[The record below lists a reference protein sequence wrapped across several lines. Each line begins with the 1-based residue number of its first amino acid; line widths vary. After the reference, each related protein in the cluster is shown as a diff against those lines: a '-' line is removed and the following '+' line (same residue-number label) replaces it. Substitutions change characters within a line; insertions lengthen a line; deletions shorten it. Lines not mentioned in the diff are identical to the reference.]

1 MEVFMK
7 IAIAAD
13 HGGFELK
20 NSMVEYIKEL
30 GYEVND
36 FGTDSADSVDYPD
49 YARKVCEDIQNE
61 KSDLG
66 ILICG
71 TGIGMSL
78 AANKFSG
85 IRAACVS
92 DVYSAKMSRNHNN
105 ANVLCFG
112 ARVVG
117 DEVAKLLIKT
127 FLENEFEGGRHERR
141 VNKIMDIEKENKDL

>member
-1 MEVFMK
+1 MK

-20 NSMVEYIKEL
+20 DSMVEYIKSL
-30 GYEVND
+30 GNEVMD
-36 FGTDSADSVDYPD
+36 LGTNSADSVDYPD
-49 YARKVCEDIQNE
+49 YAKKVCEEIQQGN
-61 KSDLG
+61 SDLG

-78 AANKFSG
+78 AANKFEG

-92 DVYSAKMSRNHNN
+92 DIYSAKMSRNHNN
-105 ANVLCFG
+105 ANVLCIG

-117 DEVAKLLIKT
+117 DEVAKLIIKT
-127 FLENEFEGGRHERR
+127 FLENEFEAGRHQRR
-141 VNKIMDIEKENKDL
+141 VDKIMAIEKENKGL

>member
-1 MEVFMK
+1 MK

-20 NSMVEYIKEL
+20 DSMVEYIISL
-30 GYEVND
+30 GNEVMD
-36 FGTDSADSVDYPD
+36 LGTNSADSVDYPD
-49 YARKVCEDIQNE
+49 YAKKVCEEIQQEN
-61 KSDLG
+61 SDLG

-78 AANKFSG
+78 AANKFEG

-105 ANVLCFG
+105 ANVLCIG
-112 ARVVG
+112 ARVIG
-117 DEVAKLLIKT
+117 DEVAKLIIKT
-127 FLENEFEGGRHERR
+127 FLENKFEAGRHQRR
-141 VNKIMDIEKENKDL
+141 VDKIMAFEKENKGL

>member
-1 MEVFMK
+1 MK

-20 NSMVEYIKEL
+20 DSMVEYIISL
-30 GYEVND
+30 GNEVMD
-36 FGTDSADSVDYPD
+36 LGTNSADSVDYPD
-49 YARKVCEDIQNE
+49 YAKKVCEEIQQEN
-61 KSDLG
+61 SDLG

-78 AANKFSG
+78 AANKFEG

-105 ANVLCFG
+105 ANVLCIG
-112 ARVVG
+112 ARVIG
-117 DEVAKLLIKT
+117 DEVAKLIIKT
-127 FLENEFEGGRHERR
+127 FLENEFEAGRHQRR
-141 VNKIMDIEKENKDL
+141 VDKIMAFEKENKGL

>member
-1 MEVFMK
+1 MK

-20 NSMVEYIKEL
+20 DSMVEYIKSL
-30 GYEVND
+30 GNEVGD
-36 FGTDSADSVDYPD
+36 LGTNSADSVDYPD
-49 YARKVCEDIQNE
+49 YAKKVCEEIQKGN
-61 KSDLG
+61 SDLG

-78 AANKFSG
+78 AANKFEG

-105 ANVLCFG
+105 ANVLCIG
-112 ARVVG
+112 ARVIG
-117 DEVAKLLIKT
+117 DEVAKLIIKT
-127 FLENEFEGGRHERR
+127 FLENEFEADRHQRR
-141 VNKIMDIEKENKDL
+141 VDKIMAFEKENKEL

>member
-1 MEVFMK
+1 MK

-20 NSMVEYIKEL
+20 DSMVEYIKSL
-30 GYEVND
+30 GNEVVD
-36 FGTDSADSVDYPD
+36 LGTNSADSVDYPD
-49 YARKVCEDIQNE
+49 YAKKVCEEIQKGN
-61 KSDLG
+61 SDLG

-78 AANKFSG
+78 AANKFEG

-105 ANVLCFG
+105 ANVLCIG
-112 ARVVG
+112 ARVIG
-117 DEVAKLLIKT
+117 DEVAKLIIKT
-127 FLENEFEGGRHERR
+127 FLENEFEAGRHQRR
-141 VNKIMDIEKENKDL
+141 VDKVMAFEKENKGL

>member
-1 MEVFMK
+1 MK

-20 NSMVEYIKEL
+20 DSMVEYIKSL
-30 GYEVND
+30 GNEVVD
-36 FGTDSADSVDYPD
+36 LGTNSADSVDYPD
-49 YARKVCEDIQNE
+49 YAKKVCEEIQQEN
-61 KSDLG
+61 SDLG

-78 AANKFSG
+78 AANKFEG

-105 ANVLCFG
+105 ANVLCIG
-112 ARVVG
+112 ARVIG
-117 DEVAKLLIKT
+117 DEVAKLIIKT
-127 FLENEFEGGRHERR
+127 FLENEFEAGRHQRR
-141 VNKIMDIEKENKDL
+141 VDKIMAFEKENKGL

>member
-1 MEVFMK
+1 MK

-20 NSMVEYIKEL
+20 DSMVEYIKSL
-30 GYEVND
+30 GNEVVD
-36 FGTDSADSVDYPD
+36 LGTNSSDSVDYPD
-49 YARKVCEDIQNE
+49 YAKKVCEEIQKGN
-61 KSDLG
+61 SDLG

-78 AANKFSG
+78 AANKFEG

-105 ANVLCFG
+105 ANVLCIG
-112 ARVVG
+112 ARVIG
-117 DEVAKLLIKT
+117 DEVAKLIIKT
-127 FLENEFEGGRHERR
+127 FLENEFEAGRHQRR
-141 VNKIMDIEKENKDL
+141 VDKIMAFEKENKGL

>member
-1 MEVFMK
+1 MK

-20 NSMVEYIKEL
+20 DSMVEYIKSL
-30 GYEVND
+30 GNEVVD
-36 FGTDSADSVDYPD
+36 LGTNSADSVDYPD
-49 YARKVCEDIQNE
+49 YAKKVCEEIQQGN
-61 KSDLG
+61 SDLG

-78 AANKFSG
+78 AANKFEG

-105 ANVLCFG
+105 ANVLCIG
-112 ARVVG
+112 ARVIG
-117 DEVAKLLIKT
+117 DEVAKLIIKT
-127 FLENEFEGGRHERR
+127 FLENEFEAGRHQRR
-141 VNKIMDIEKENKDL
+141 VDKIMAFEKENKEL

>member
-1 MEVFMK
+1 MK

-20 NSMVEYIKEL
+20 DSMVEYIKSL
-30 GYEVND
+30 GNEVVD
-36 FGTDSADSVDYPD
+36 LGTNSADSVDYPD
-49 YARKVCEDIQNE
+49 YAKKVCEEIQQGD
-61 KSDLG
+61 SDLG

-78 AANKFSG
+78 AANKFEG

-105 ANVLCFG
+105 ANVLCIG
-112 ARVVG
+112 ARVIG
-117 DEVAKLLIKT
+117 DEVAKLIIKT
-127 FLENEFEGGRHERR
+127 FLENEFEAGRHQRR
-141 VNKIMDIEKENKDL
+141 VDKIMAFEKENKGL

>member
-1 MEVFMK
+1 MK

-20 NSMVEYIKEL
+20 DSMVEYIKSL
-30 GYEVND
+30 GNEVVD
-36 FGTDSADSVDYPD
+36 LGTNSADSVDYPD
-49 YARKVCEDIQNE
+49 YAKKVCEEIQKGNCE
-61 KSDLG
+61 LG

-78 AANKFSG
+78 AANKFKG

-105 ANVLCFG
+105 ANVLCIG

-117 DEVAKLLIKT
+117 DEVAKLIIKT
-127 FLENEFEGGRHERR
+127 FLENKFEAGRHQRR
-141 VNKIMDIEKENKDL
+141 VDKIMSFEKENREL

>member
-1 MEVFMK
+1 MK

-20 NSMVEYIKEL
+20 DSMVEYIKSL
-30 GYEVND
+30 GNEVMD
-36 FGTDSADSVDYPD
+36 LGTNSADSVDYPD
-49 YARKVCEDIQNE
+49 YAKKVCEEIQQGN
-61 KSDLG
+61 SDLG

-78 AANKFSG
+78 AANKFEG

-105 ANVLCFG
+105 ANVLCIG
-112 ARVVG
+112 ARVIG
-117 DEVAKLLIKT
+117 DEVAKLIIKT
-127 FLENEFEGGRHERR
+127 FLENEFEAGRHQRR
-141 VNKIMDIEKENKDL
+141 VDKIMAFEKENKGL

>member
-1 MEVFMK
+1 MK

-20 NSMVEYIKEL
+20 DSMVKYIKSL
-30 GYEVND
+30 GNEVMD
-36 FGTDSADSVDYPD
+36 LGTNSADSVDYPD
-49 YARKVCEDIQNE
+49 YAKKVCEEIQQGN
-61 KSDLG
+61 SDLG

-78 AANKFSG
+78 AANKFEG

-105 ANVLCFG
+105 ANVLCIG
-112 ARVVG
+112 ARVIG
-117 DEVAKLLIKT
+117 DEVAKLIIKT
-127 FLENEFEGGRHERR
+127 FLENEFEAGRHQRR
-141 VNKIMDIEKENKDL
+141 VDKIMAIEKENKGL

>member
-1 MEVFMK
+1 MK

-20 NSMVEYIKEL
+20 DSMVEYIKSL
-30 GYEVND
+30 GNEVMD
-36 FGTDSADSVDYPD
+36 LGTNSADSVDYPD
-49 YARKVCEDIQNE
+49 YAKKVCEEIQQGD
-61 KSDLG
+61 SDLG

-78 AANKFSG
+78 AANKFEG

-105 ANVLCFG
+105 ANVLCIG
-112 ARVVG
+112 ARVIG
-117 DEVAKLLIKT
+117 DEVAKLIIKT
-127 FLENEFEGGRHERR
+127 FLENEFEAGRHQRR
-141 VNKIMDIEKENKDL
+141 VDKIMAIEKENKGL

>member
-1 MEVFMK
+1 MK

-20 NSMVEYIKEL
+20 DSMVEYIKSL
-30 GYEVND
+30 GNEVVD
-36 FGTDSADSVDYPD
+36 LGTNSADSVDYPD
-49 YARKVCEDIQNE
+49 YAKKVCEEIQKGN
-61 KSDLG
+61 SDLG

-78 AANKFSG
+78 AANKFEG

-105 ANVLCFG
+105 ANVLCIG
-112 ARVVG
+112 ARVIG
-117 DEVAKLLIKT
+117 DEVAKLIIKT
-127 FLENEFEGGRHERR
+127 FLENEFEAGRHKRR
-141 VNKIMDIEKENKDL
+141 VDKILAFEKENKGL

>member
-1 MEVFMK
+1 MK

-20 NSMVEYIKEL
+20 DSMVEYIKSL
-30 GYEVND
+30 GNEVVD
-36 FGTDSADSVDYPD
+36 LGTNSADSVDYPD
-49 YARKVCEDIQNE
+49 YAKKVCEEIQKGN
-61 KSDLG
+61 SDLG

-78 AANKFSG
+78 AANKFEG

-105 ANVLCFG
+105 ANVLCIG
-112 ARVVG
+112 ARVIG
-117 DEVAKLLIKT
+117 DEVAKLIIKT
-127 FLENEFEGGRHERR
+127 FLENEFEAGRHQRR
-141 VNKIMDIEKENKDL
+141 VDKIMAFEKENKGL

>member
-1 MEVFMK
+1 MK

-20 NSMVEYIKEL
+20 DSMVEYIKSL
-30 GYEVND
+30 GNEVMD
-36 FGTDSADSVDYPD
+36 LGTNSSDSVDYPD
-49 YARKVCEDIQNE
+49 YAKKVCEEIQQGN
-61 KSDLG
+61 SDLG

-78 AANKFSG
+78 AANKFEG

-105 ANVLCFG
+105 ANVLCIG
-112 ARVVG
+112 ARVIG
-117 DEVAKLLIKT
+117 DEVAKLIIKT
-127 FLENEFEGGRHERR
+127 FLENEFEAGRHQRR
-141 VNKIMDIEKENKDL
+141 VDKIMAFEKENKGL

>member
-1 MEVFMK
+1 MK

-20 NSMVEYIKEL
+20 DSMVEYIKSL
-30 GYEVND
+30 GNEVLNL
-36 FGTDSADSVDYPD
+36 GTNSADSVDYPD
-49 YARKVCEDIQNE
+49 YAKKVCEEIQKGN
-61 KSDLG
+61 SDLG

-78 AANKFSG
+78 AANKFEG

-112 ARVVG
+112 ARVIG
-117 DEVAKLLIKT
+117 DEVAKLIIKT
-127 FLENEFEGGRHERR
+127 FLENEFEAGRHQRR
-141 VNKIMDIEKENKDL
+141 VDKIMAFEKENKGL

>member
-1 MEVFMK
+1 MK

-20 NSMVEYIKEL
+20 DSMVEYIKSLENEVVDL
-30 GYEVND
+30 GTN
-36 FGTDSADSVDYPD
+36 SADSVDYPD
-49 YARKVCEDIQNE
+49 YAKKVCEEIQKGN
-61 KSDLG
+61 SDLG

-78 AANKFSG
+78 AANKFEG

-105 ANVLCFG
+105 ANVLCIG
-112 ARVVG
+112 ARVIG
-117 DEVAKLLIKT
+117 DEVAKLIIKT
-127 FLENEFEGGRHERR
+127 FLENEFEAGRHQRR
-141 VNKIMDIEKENKDL
+141 VDKIMAFEKENKGL

>member
-1 MEVFMK
+1 MK

-20 NSMVEYIKEL
+20 DSMVEYIKSL
-30 GYEVND
+30 GNEVVD
-36 FGTDSADSVDYPD
+36 LGTNSSDSVDYPD
-49 YARKVCEDIQNE
+49 YAKKVCEEIQKGN
-61 KSDLG
+61 SDLG

-78 AANKFSG
+78 AANKFEG

-105 ANVLCFG
+105 ANVLCIG
-112 ARVVG
+112 ARVIG
-117 DEVAKLLIKT
+117 DEVAKLIIKT
-127 FLENEFEGGRHERR
+127 FLENEFEAGRHKRR
-141 VNKIMDIEKENKDL
+141 VDKIMAFEKENKGL

>member
-1 MEVFMK
+1 MK

-20 NSMVEYIKEL
+20 DSMVEYIKSL
-30 GYEVND
+30 GNEVVD
-36 FGTDSADSVDYPD
+36 LGTNSADSVDYPD
-49 YARKVCEDIQNE
+49 YAKKVCEEIQKGN
-61 KSDLG
+61 SDLG
-66 ILICG
+66 ILVCG

-78 AANKFSG
+78 AANKFEG

-112 ARVVG
+112 ARVIG
-117 DEVAKLLIKT
+117 DEVAKLIIKT
-127 FLENEFEGGRHERR
+127 FLENEFEAGRHQRR
-141 VNKIMDIEKENKDL
+141 VDKIMAFEKENKGL

>member
-1 MEVFMK
+1 MK

-20 NSMVEYIKEL
+20 DSMVEYIKSL
-30 GYEVND
+30 GNEVVD
-36 FGTDSADSVDYPD
+36 LGTNSADSVDYPD
-49 YARKVCEDIQNE
+49 YAKKVCEEIQKGN
-61 KSDLG
+61 SDLG

-78 AANKFSG
+78 AANKFEG

-105 ANVLCFG
+105 ANVLCIG
-112 ARVVG
+112 ARVIG
-117 DEVAKLLIKT
+117 DEVAKLIIKT
-127 FLENEFEGGRHERR
+127 FLENEFEADRHQRR
-141 VNKIMDIEKENKDL
+141 VDKIMAFEKENKEL

>member
-1 MEVFMK
+1 MK

-20 NSMVEYIKEL
+20 DSMVEYIKSL
-30 GYEVND
+30 GNEVMD
-36 FGTDSADSVDYPD
+36 LGTNSADSVDYPD
-49 YARKVCEDIQNE
+49 YAKKVCEEIQQGN
-61 KSDLG
+61 SDLG

-78 AANKFSG
+78 AANKFEG

-105 ANVLCFG
+105 ANVLCIG
-112 ARVVG
+112 ARVIG
-117 DEVAKLLIKT
+117 DEVAKLIIKT
-127 FLENEFEGGRHERR
+127 FLENEFEAGRHQRR
-141 VNKIMDIEKENKDL
+141 VDNIMAFEKENKGL

>member
-1 MEVFMK
+1 MK

-20 NSMVEYIKEL
+20 DSMVEYIKSLENEVMDL
-30 GYEVND
+30 GTN
-36 FGTDSADSVDYPD
+36 SADSVDYPD
-49 YARKVCEDIQNE
+49 YAKKVCEEIQKGN
-61 KSDLG
+61 SDLG

-78 AANKFSG
+78 AANKFEG

-105 ANVLCFG
+105 ANVLCIG
-112 ARVVG
+112 ARVIG
-117 DEVAKLLIKT
+117 DEVAKLIIKT
-127 FLENEFEGGRHERR
+127 FLENEFEAGRHQRR
-141 VNKIMDIEKENKDL
+141 VDKIMAFEKENKGL

>member
-1 MEVFMK
+1 MK

-20 NSMVEYIKEL
+20 DSMVEYIKSL
-30 GYEVND
+30 GNEVVD
-36 FGTDSADSVDYPD
+36 LGTNSADSVDYPD
-49 YARKVCEDIQNE
+49 YAKKVCEEIQQGN
-61 KSDLG
+61 SDLG

-78 AANKFSG
+78 AANKFDG

-105 ANVLCFG
+105 ANVLCIG
-112 ARVVG
+112 ARVIG
-117 DEVAKLLIKT
+117 DEVAKLIIKT
-127 FLENEFEGGRHERR
+127 FLEKEFEAGRHQRR
-141 VNKIMDIEKENKDL
+141 VDKIMAFEKENKGL

>member
-1 MEVFMK
+1 MK

-20 NSMVEYIKEL
+20 DSMVEYIKSL
-30 GYEVND
+30 GNEVMD
-36 FGTDSADSVDYPD
+36 LGTNSADSVDYPD
-49 YARKVCEDIQNE
+49 YAKKVCEEIQQGN
-61 KSDLG
+61 SDLG

-78 AANKFSG
+78 AANKFEG

-105 ANVLCFG
+105 SNVLCIG
-112 ARVVG
+112 ARVIG
-117 DEVAKLLIKT
+117 DEVAKLIIKT
-127 FLENEFEGGRHERR
+127 FLENEFEAGRHQRR
-141 VNKIMDIEKENKDL
+141 VDKIMAFEKENKGL

>member
-1 MEVFMK
+1 MK

-20 NSMVEYIKEL
+20 DSMVEYIKSL
-30 GYEVND
+30 GNEVKD
-36 FGTDSADSVDYPD
+36 FGTNSADSVDYPD
-49 YARKVCEDIQNE
+49 YAKKVCEEIQQGN
-61 KSDLG
+61 SDLG

-78 AANKFSG
+78 AANKFEG

-105 ANVLCFG
+105 ANVLCIG
-112 ARVVG
+112 ARVIG
-117 DEVAKLLIKT
+117 DEVAKLIIKT
-127 FLENEFEGGRHERR
+127 FLENEFEAGRHQRR
-141 VNKIMDIEKENKDL
+141 VDKIMAFEKENKGL

>member
-1 MEVFMK
+1 MK

-20 NSMVEYIKEL
+20 DLMVEYIKSL
-30 GYEVND
+30 GNEVMD
-36 FGTDSADSVDYPD
+36 LGTNSADSVDYPD
-49 YARKVCEDIQNE
+49 YAKKVCEEIQQGN
-61 KSDLG
+61 SDLG

-78 AANKFSG
+78 AANKFEG

-105 ANVLCFG
+105 ANVLCIG
-112 ARVVG
+112 ARVIG
-117 DEVAKLLIKT
+117 DEVAKLIIKT
-127 FLENEFEGGRHERR
+127 FLENEFEAGRHQRR
-141 VNKIMDIEKENKDL
+141 VDKIMAFEKENKGL

>member
-1 MEVFMK
+1 MEVFTK

-20 NSMVEYIKEL
+20 DSMVEYIKSL
-30 GYEVND
+30 GNEVVD
-36 FGTDSADSVDYPD
+36 LGTNSADSVDYPD
-49 YARKVCEDIQNE
+49 YAKKVCEEIQKGN
-61 KSDLG
+61 SDLG

-78 AANKFSG
+78 AANKFEG

-105 ANVLCFG
+105 ANVLCIG
-112 ARVVG
+112 ARVIG
-117 DEVAKLLIKT
+117 DEVAKLIIKT
-127 FLENEFEGGRHERR
+127 FLENEFEAGRHQRR
-141 VNKIMDIEKENKDL
+141 VDKIMAFEKENKGL

>member
-1 MEVFMK
+1 MK

-20 NSMVEYIKEL
+20 DSMVEYIKSL
-30 GYEVND
+30 GNEVLNL
-36 FGTDSADSVDYPD
+36 GTNSADSVDYPD
-49 YARKVCEDIQNE
+49 YAKKVCEEIQKGN
-61 KSDLG
+61 SDLG

-78 AANKFSG
+78 AANKFEG

-105 ANVLCFG
+105 ANVLCIG
-112 ARVVG
+112 ARVIG
-117 DEVAKLLIKT
+117 DEVAKLIIKT
-127 FLENEFEGGRHERR
+127 FLEKEFEAGRHQRR
-141 VNKIMDIEKENKDL
+141 VDKIMAFEKENKGL